1 VSQTLGQRLASRDQQ
16 RFVGRAQDL
25 AFFDSLLVDD
35 PPSSVVLVHGPGGIG
50 KSTLLREVGR
60 RAEARGRSPRL
71 VDARELAPVPGELE
85 QALDGVDAE
94 TLPLVMFDTYE
105 RMTAAGGYLR
115 QRLLPSLPE
124 RSLVI
129 LAGRSAPE
137 PEWFQGGWE
146 RLTVE
151 YELKPLPDDDARSL
165 VRERGID
172 DDTLASELVAWSAG
186 SPLALTLAADA
197 ARAGGSWDPSRIEDR
212 PELVRGLIRHLANTE
227 LDKGNLDV
235 IAVAALARTTS
246 ARMLG
251 DVLPDVDAAEAEAWL
266 RALTFAELRHGGVAL
281 HEIVRKAVRADVRL
295 RAPEREKE
303 LRRRIADHLHD
314 RALAGETRLITDLA
328 ELVDN
333 KAIRWGFGAEGTVDY
348 RVDELR
354 QDDFDAA
361 EERLSRRGD
370 ASDWWK
376 QVRPLLEAAP
386 ECCVV
391 ARDRRDELVGICIS
405 VTPHAAPA
413 AAERDPVLG
422 PWLEHARE
430 HYPDGNVIL
439 WRDSLDLTAGEE
451 GNIGSRVLA
460 IQNTAAI
467 LRSGLV
473 NPRTSYLPIDPEN
486 VAAVQFALNI
496 GARREPTLDAVIG
509 GKPHECHLLDHG
521 PGGIIGGQRNTVY
534 WELGLPT
541 PEPDKRP
548 SGVAPSV
555 THDSV
560 KALARHLDKPLELA
574 ASPLAS
580 GGTPDER
587 AESVRALF
595 REAVEGAFGESADE
609 QLLRTIAER
618 GCLTRSVGHESL
630 ADDLN
635 VSRATYFRRLRQASE
650 RLADFIVA
658 RVAADGLSR

>member
-1 VSQTLGQRLASRDQQ
+1 
-16 RFVGRAQDL
+16 VGRASDL

-35 PPSSVVLVHGPGGIG
+35 PASSVVLVHGPGGIG

-60 RAEARGRSPRL
+60 RAEQRGRSPRL

-105 RMTAAGGYLR
+105 RMTAAGTYLR

-151 YELKPLPDDDARSL
+151 YELKPMADGDAL
-165 VRERGID
+165 HLLRERGIED
-172 DDTLASELVAWSAG
+172 EGLARELVDWSAG

-197 ARAGGSWDPSRIEDR
+197 ARSGGTWDPTRIEDR
-212 PELVRGLIRHLANTE
+212 PELVRGLIRHLAHTE
-227 LDKGNLDV
+227 LDGGNLDV
-235 IAVAALARTTS
+235 IAVAAIARTTTTRLLD
-246 ARMLG
+246 A
-251 DVLPDVDAAEAEAWL
+251 VLPDVNAAEAEAWL
-266 RALTFAELRHGGVAL
+266 RSLSFAEQSHGGVTL
-281 HEIVRKAVRADVRL
+281 HDIVRKAVRADVRL
-295 RAPEREKE
+295 RAPERETE

-348 RVDELR
+348 RADELR
-354 QDDFDAA
+354 QEDFEAA
-361 EERLSRRGD
+361 ERRLARRSG
-370 ASDWWK
+370 ASDWWEH
-376 QVRPLLEAAP
+376 VRPLLEAAP

-391 ARDRRDELVGICIS
+391 ARDRQDELAGICIS
-405 VTPHAAPA
+405 VTPNAAPA
-413 AAERDPVLG
+413 AAERDPVLA
-422 PWLEHARE
+422 PWLVHARE
-430 HYPDGNVIL
+430 NFPDGNVLL
-439 WRDSLDLTAGEE
+439 WRDSLDLTAGER
-451 GNIGSRVLA
+451 GDIGSRVLA
-460 IQNTAAI
+460 VLNTAAI

-473 NPRTSYLPIDPEN
+473 NPRISYLPIDPDN

-496 GARREPTLDAVIG
+496 GARHVPELDLTIG

-555 THDSV
+555 THESV
-560 KALARHLDKPLELA
+560 KALARHLDRPLELA
-574 ASPLAS
+574 ASPLAK
-580 GGTPDER
+580 GATPDER

-595 REAVEGAFGESADE
+595 REAVDGAFGESGDE
-609 QLLRTIAER
+609 KLLRTIAER
-618 GCLTRSVGHESL
+618 GCLTRSVGHEAL
-630 ADDLN
+630 ADELN